1 MRFSINYLVKNL
13 CEVEVLKEF
22 KIIKIESEQIAIKRR
37 LLELGFLPGRKLRIN
52 RKSLSK
58 KTILVEIGGY
68 LLALRC
74 AVAKCIFVE

>member
-1 MRFSINYLVKNL
+1 MKNL

-22 KIIKIESEQIAIKRR
+22 KIVEIETEQISIKRR
-37 LLELGFLPGRKLRIN
+37 LLELGFLPDRCVKVS

-58 KTILVEIGGY
+58 KTILVEIQGY

-74 AVAKCIFVE
+74 DVAKSIFVE

>member
-1 MRFSINYLVKNL
+1 MKNL

-22 KIIKIESEQIAIKRR
+22 KIVEIETEQISIKRR
-37 LLELGFLPGRKLRIN
+37 LLELGFLPGICVKVS

-58 KTILVEIGGY
+58 KTILVEIQGY

-74 AVAKCIFVE
+74 DVAKSIFVE

>member
-1 MRFSINYLVKNL
+1 MKNL

-22 KIIKIESEQIAIKRR
+22 KIVEIETEQISIKRR
-37 LLELGFLPGRKLRIN
+37 LLELGFLPGRCVKVS

-58 KTILVEIGGY
+58 KTILVEIQGY

-74 AVAKCIFVE
+74 DVAKSIFVE